1 MFTISRY
8 LPFVGVGMTAYD
20 ALRVSNQCA
29 STVEGYIIHVICIVA
44 AESLLVV
51 RTWAFWQKSKRLLIG
66 LLVFI
71 VLSVAGAITVDL
83 IPTMLIPGEE
93 PPPGTCYFEST
104 RSAAVVYM
112 FLVVFESVMLIL
124 TVYKR
129 FHNYKDC
136 QSEIIVTLYRDGIFY
151 MLCILAITLANVIC
165 EGALPSAYS
174 NMFDTLQPVS
184 HSVLASRILFRLRQS
199 NERVH
204 EPSMSVTTL
213 DTQIKYLQPSS
224 TSMSGMGITNKV

>member
-112 FLVVFESVMLIL
+112 FLVVFESG
-124 TVYKR
+124 
-129 FHNYKDC
+129 
-136 QSEIIVTLYRDGIFY
+136 Q
-151 MLCILAITLANVIC
+151 
-165 EGALPSAYS
+165 
-174 NMFDTLQPVS
+174 
-184 HSVLASRILFRLRQS
+184 
-199 NERVH
+199 
-204 EPSMSVTTL
+204 
-213 DTQIKYLQPSS
+213 
-224 TSMSGMGITNKV
+224 

>member
-1 MFTISRY
+1 MFTTSWY

-20 ALRVSNQCA
+20 ALHVSNQCA

-66 LLVFI
+66 LLVYI

-93 PPPGTCYFEST
+93 PPPGTCYFEGI

-136 QSEIIVTLYRDGIFY
+136 QR
-151 MLCILAITLANVIC
+151 N
-165 EGALPSAYS
+165 YS
-174 NMFDTLQPVS
+174 NPIPRWHILHVVHPRKLS
-184 HSVLASRILFRLRQS
+184 HLPMLSVKVHFQAPIAICLIPSQS
-199 NERVH
+199 QRPGVTNSIPPSTKQRTCPRTVH
-204 EPSMSVTTL
+204 
-213 DTQIKYLQPSS
+213 IKYLQPSS
-224 TSMSGMGITNKV
+224 TSMSGMGITNEV